1 MRAVVL
7 HEIGSPGNV
16 RVEEVPTPT
25 PGPGE
30 VRVALRASPACY
42 AGVEIPVTVSIG
54 LTTIDPADASVDEVL
69 SRADAALYDAKQAGR
84 DAVVS
89 RQRG

>member
-7 HEIGSPGNV
+7 HEIGSPANV

-30 VRVALRASPACY
+30 VRVALRASALNRRD
-42 AGVEIPVTVSIG
+42 VWITVGAYPRIKLPSISG
-54 LTTIDPADASVDEVL
+54 SDGAAS
-69 SRADAALYDAKQAGR
+69 SMQ
-84 DAVVS
+84 
-89 RQRG
+89 